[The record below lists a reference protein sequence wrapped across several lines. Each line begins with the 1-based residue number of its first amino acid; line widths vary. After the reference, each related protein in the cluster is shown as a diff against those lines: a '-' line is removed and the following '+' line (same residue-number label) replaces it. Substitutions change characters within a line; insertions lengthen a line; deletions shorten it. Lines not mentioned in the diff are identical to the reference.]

1 MTDELR
7 GGRYTTDEALVESV
21 AIPSKEYAVAV
32 AMRAN
37 GKRVPLP
44 PSHITPARR
53 EGTGWYVPRYAGESG
68 ATDATVL
75 PAGAHI
81 GAVPGFAL
89 RGYQREALMAW
100 WKHKAGIIVAPCG
113 AGKTAIGLTA
123 VLHLDTPALV
133 LVHTGDLLRQWKER
147 AEALGIPTTT
157 IAEGLGPQRARLV
170 IATMQTL
177 TCDDCRDYHYRLL
190 DIDGELVML
199 CEGCGRTTRPA
210 CPKCSSADLTI
221 EPMVNRAGVPGKRA
235 RCGCGNSR
243 GDWFLTV
250 KPDRRQPMAYII
262 RERVKACQVCAVEL
276 LGNDGE
282 VDHIV
287 ALVDGGCDLIS
298 NLQRLCLPC
307 HNKKHAG
314 RFR

>member
-1 MTDELR
+1 MPKL
-7 GGRYTTDEALVESV
+7 
-21 AIPSKEYAVAV
+21 
-32 AMRAN
+32 
-37 GKRVPLP
+37 
-44 PSHITPARR
+44 
-53 EGTGWYVPRYAGESG
+53 
-68 ATDATVL
+68 L
-75 PAGAHI
+75 PA
-81 GAVPGFAL
+81 
-89 RGYQREALMAW
+89 
-100 WKHKAGIIVAPCG
+100 
-113 AGKTAIGLTA
+113 
-123 VLHLDTPALV
+123 
-133 LVHTGDLLRQWKER
+133 LLRASFTLPDRQWSSGR
-147 AEALGIPTTT
+147 MGRC
-157 IAEGLGPQRARLV
+157 IADAAMSPHSDSVWLRYR
-170 IATMQTL
+170 

-276 LGNDGE
+276 LGNEGE

-287 ALVDGGCDLIS
+287 ALVDGGRDLIS

-307 HNKKHAG
+307 HNQKHAG

>member
-1 MTDELR
+1 MV
-7 GGRYTTDEALVESV
+7 GVYM
-21 AIPSKEYAVAV
+21 PK
-32 AMRAN
+32 
-37 GKRVPLP
+37 PLP
-44 PSHITPARR
+44 ALLRASFTLPERQWSSDRMQDCID
-53 EGTGWYVPRYAGESG
+53 YAASNR
-68 ATDATVL
+68 ATHFDAV
-75 PAGAHI
+75 
-81 GAVPGFAL
+81 
-89 RGYQREALMAW
+89 
-100 WKHKAGIIVAPCG
+100 WKHY
-113 AGKTAIGLTA
+113 
-123 VLHLDTPALV
+123 
-133 LVHTGDLLRQWKER
+133 R
-147 AEALGIPTTT
+147 
-157 IAEGLGPQRARLV
+157 
-170 IATMQTL
+170 
-177 TCDDCRDYHYRLL
+177 TCNDCRDYHYRLL

-287 ALVDGGCDLIS
+287 ALVDGGRDLIS

-307 HNKKHAG
+307 HNQKHAG